1 MDSNQVYIGHVVRFI
16 KERDFGFIEH
26 EDGEIY
32 FFFRDKEELKK
43 KKQAGLI
50 SYLHCFSIGDR
61 VSYKLRV
68 SQRKEDEIEAYDVEF
83 ITNQNK
89 ELLISEFQ
97 NNSIL
102 EGYIK
107 IMNGG
112 KFFVRHQTTKL
123 DLLISISVWEENLD
137 EVYRNRENQLVS
149 FKLTQ
154 VGRFDKLTA
163 LLTDAKFIPEYYEL
177 MSHYSNQTTL
187 LALITRKN
195 KYGFHASLYDG
206 KINGFISVS
215 LKSTSDDWG
224 KLGQIQVNDIME
236 VLVRYPLREGNL
248 QVSLAFLT

>member
-1 MDSNQVYIGHVVRFI
+1 MGTNQVHIGHVVRFI
-16 KERDFGFIEH
+16 KERDFGFIED
-26 EDGEIY
+26 ENGARY
-32 FFFRDKEELKK
+32 FFFRNKEELKK

-50 SYLHCFSIGDR
+50 PYVHCFSVGDR
-61 VSYKLRV
+61 VSFKLRV
-68 SQRKEDEIEAYDVEF
+68 SLRKEDEIEAYDVEF
-83 ITNQNK
+83 ITNENK

-107 IMNGG
+107 ITDGE
-112 KFFVRHQTTKL
+112 KFFVRHKTTQL
-123 DLLISISVWEENLD
+123 DLPISISVWEENID

-154 VGRFDKLTA
+154 LGRFDKLTA
-163 LLTDAKFIPEYYEL
+163 LITDAQFTPEYYEL

-187 LALITRKN
+187 PALITRKN

-215 LKSTSDDWG
+215 LKSTSVDLE
-224 KLGQIQVNDIME
+224 KVNQIQVNDIME
-236 VLVRYPLREGNL
+236 VLIRYPLREGNL
-248 QVSLAFLT
+248 QLSLAFVT